1 MKKRED
7 NKPTKVH
14 SKSHSTVVESDLNRA
29 GEDHPQRPEAVAES
43 VTQTAMEVN
52 EPVTVPVT
60 AKPTPRVTLDSYFH
74 LDRLARRVRGEKF
87 MSKSMALSS
96 VLQEASPRSPPCFS
110 FRWRW
115 LHFVIAPFN
124 CDYKKRGGQRKTKE
138 CHYWR
143 TYKGTQAAAVL
154 WVIPQ
159 ACVTPL
165 PNTVAFGEL
174 GLNYTEPEADWQEQR
189 PFLEQLLGQMRGSLD
204 RIHVVVHCR
213 ENNIPKR
220 SALWGPGDVPCTRAG
235 NPAPLRLQKEM
246 LAEKDIMS
254 P

>member
-96 VLQEASPRSPPCFS
+96 VLQEASPRSPTCFS

-124 CDYKKRGGQRKTKE
+124 CDYKKRCGQRKTKE
-138 CHYWR
+138 GRY
-143 TYKGTQAAAVL
+143 
-154 WVIPQ
+154 
-159 ACVTPL
+159 
-165 PNTVAFGEL
+165 
-174 GLNYTEPEADWQEQR
+174 
-189 PFLEQLLGQMRGSLD
+189 
-204 RIHVVVHCR
+204 
-213 ENNIPKR
+213 
-220 SALWGPGDVPCTRAG
+220 
-235 NPAPLRLQKEM
+235 
-246 LAEKDIMS
+246 
-254 P
+254 